1 MSNADFSVSRTSL
14 ILCTST
20 EILNHTQMTLI
31 KGNSAELSCLAGL
44 SEVQSRGVDAGSGE
58 LSDPL
63 KLVTTLARRERCMVL
78 LTGKTDYLTDGRN
91 VIKCDNGHPLLG
103 KITGSG
109 CALGVALAAG
119 MARACAARPGPAQQQ
134 AAQQSSAASSLSQ
147 LMVDVA
153 SGADLLSG
161 ALMGLLTI
169 TVASEVAAE
178 APSTK
183 GPGTL
188 IPAWLDAI
196 AAMDAETIAKRA
208 KISVEVVS

>member
-1 MSNADFSVSRTSL
+1 
-14 ILCTST
+14 
-20 EILNHTQMTLI
+20 
-31 KGNSAELSCLAGL
+31 
-44 SEVQSRGVDAGSGE
+44 
-58 LSDPL
+58 
-63 KLVTTLARRERCMVL
+63 MVL

-119 MARACAARPGPAQQQ
+119 MARACAERP
-134 AAQQSSAASSLSQ
+134 ASSKEGSKVTSLAQ

-153 SGADLLSG
+153 GGADLLAG

-169 TVASEVAAE
+169 TIASEVAAE
-178 APSTK
+178 SPSTK
-183 GPGTL
+183 GPGTF

-196 AAMDAETIAKRA
+196 AAMDAETIGKRA
-208 KISVEVVS
+208 KISIEVVE